1 MFRVLFFFFHLMV
14 QIKVSSDL
22 STLNPS
28 LIHDKVPTTEIV
40 ALVPSRLYPGKVFT
54 IWVTLIVPEFAP
66 QQICWHLVLYFT
78 GALIQLLIPNLMVYC
93 YSYFTLKE
101 VILALT
107 RVPGGTLIFS
117 SCSYVTEAVL
127 SDDCSA
133 PAVDDLF
140 LP

>member
-1 MFRVLFFFFHLMV
+1 MFRVCFMTV
-14 QIKVSSDL
+14 QINDSSDF
-22 STLNPS
+22 STLKPS

-54 IWVTLIVPEFAP
+54 IWVTLTVPEFAP

-93 YSYFTLKE
+93 CSYFTLKE

-107 RVPGGTLIFS
+107 QVPGGTVIFS
-117 SCSYVTEAVL
+117 SCSYVREAVL
-127 SDDCSA
+127 SDNCSA
-133 PAVDDLF
+133 PAVDLF